1 MAFRVPIVD
10 VSLIDVTVKVKKATS
25 YEDICSEMK
34 LASEYEL
41 KGVLGY
47 TNDPVVSQDF
57 VSDPRTSIFD
67 ASAGKELNNH
77 FFKVV
82 AWYDNEFGYSTK
94 LMDLIEYSFSL
105 NS

>member
-1 MAFRVPIVD
+1 ME
-10 VSLIDVTVKVKKATS
+10 KATS
-25 YEDICSEMK
+25 YEDICSKMK
-34 LASEYEL
+34 FASENEL
-41 KGVLGY
+41 NGILGY
-47 TNDPVVSQDF
+47 TNEPVVSQDF

-67 ASAGKELNNH
+67 ASAGIELNNH
-77 FFKVV
+77 FFKIV